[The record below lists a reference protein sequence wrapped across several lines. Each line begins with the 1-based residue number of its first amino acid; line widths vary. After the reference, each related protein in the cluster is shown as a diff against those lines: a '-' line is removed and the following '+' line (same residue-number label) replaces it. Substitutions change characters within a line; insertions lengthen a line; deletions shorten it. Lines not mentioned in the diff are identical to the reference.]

1 MDGATVFRGLVG
13 IQERIQGPEFEAWRK
28 NFVAEHIDK
37 FSYED
42 ENKLEYTEI
51 HQRSPIFPH
60 TSSSGPI
67 MCLKIVCHPATRHN
81 RTTQHNTTQQN
92 TTQ

>member
-1 MDGATVFRGLVG
+1 MDGSTVFRGLVG

-28 NFVAEHIDK
+28 NFVAEHVDK

-51 HQRSPIFPH
+51 HQRLPIFPH
-60 TSSSGPI
+60 PSPYGVT
-67 MCLKIVCHPATRHN
+67 LYFKIVWRLQK
-81 RTTQHNTTQQN
+81 QHNNATSES
-92 TTQ
+92 